1 MRVRGPKPR
10 IIALLEKEP
19 MGSGIRV
26 RGPYKCVSTGQ
37 NEDEV
42 ARWTEKTMRGV
53 KISCQAAVSGAS
65 AGVVATA
72 EDANGNGVW
81 EAVRKEAGED
91 NDA

>member
-1 MRVRGPKPR
+1 
-10 IIALLEKEP
+10 
-19 MGSGIRV
+19 
-26 RGPYKCVSTGQ
+26 
-37 NEDEV
+37 
-42 ARWTEKTMRGV
+42 MRGV